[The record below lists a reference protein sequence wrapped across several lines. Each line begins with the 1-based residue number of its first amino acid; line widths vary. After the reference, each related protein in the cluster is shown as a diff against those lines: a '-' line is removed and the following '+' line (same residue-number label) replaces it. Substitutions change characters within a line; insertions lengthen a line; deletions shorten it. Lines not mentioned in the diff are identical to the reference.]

1 MPTRTTNT
9 PECRALANNIATNL
23 KVRRLAK
30 GLTQAEV
37 ADAVGVNLESFSR
50 VERGLSLPSFPTLLA
65 LAALYGA
72 TPGELLE
79 SPTTATARTPP
90 RARIRHNR
98 ERPGSGAAD
107 DGELFLR
114 LIDAARSLS
123 TSDLAMLV
131 QQAESLAGAVA
142 TP

>member
-107 DGELFLR
+107 ENASSPATRNVAWPSADTTMPGSE
-114 LIDAARSLS
+114 
-123 TSDLAMLV
+123 
-131 QQAESLAGAVA
+131 ESFTASESSI
-142 TP
+142 PS